1 MIIRLEEQ
9 QPGTRCLVHL
19 DDWCVGFKN
28 VDDALL
34 FTRTLQARIDAPHVW
49 PQGMVTRMNGAHIVQ
64 AAPLRT
70 PAHVSP

>member
-1 MIIRLEEQ
+1 
-9 QPGTRCLVHL
+9 
-19 DDWCVGFKN
+19 
-28 VDDALL
+28 L